1 MGPGWGNFGPAINP
15 EHACQLSIVL
25 AYSAQQYCLGA
36 LPTPP
41 SQSVPPHNG
50 YVLITRAT
58 ICWPY
63 LAHKTS
69 SLFAKGR
76 SVACLDTPVRLEQQW
91 QGVRNRNTRCTKAKK
106 HKGTLM
112 SIALRMQLDE
122 LPTVC
127 WHLLCNLKQWKLICQ
142 STLAPHESPLHV
154 PFTPKRT
161 PPPPSNLPQSLET
174 SPLQRLRAAPC
185 ASFGRS

>member
-1 MGPGWGNFGPAINP
+1 MKD
-15 EHACQLSIVL
+15 LR
-25 AYSAQQYCLGA
+25 
-36 LPTPP
+36 LPFKL
-41 SQSVPPHNG
+41 
-50 YVLITRAT
+50 LITRAT

-127 WHLLCNLKQWKLICQ
+127 WHLLCNLKQWKFSNSAHLAMKVYCYCAAHLQARCSRNSCIPATKNGSLITNN
-142 STLAPHESPLHV
+142 SWLIAGTSNTETGHV
-154 PFTPKRT
+154 LNAT
-161 PPPPSNLPQSLET
+161 
-174 SPLQRLRAAPC
+174 QR
-185 ASFGRS
+185 